1 MKNSKWITA
10 AAATI
15 ALTASLAIAA
25 PNDGNGHGWG
35 REGGRGRQE
44 MGARL
49 AAKLN
54 LTDLQKQQWQAIQA
68 DFRRDNQ
75 AFLDQAKQ
83 TRQDFFA
90 AKKAGD
96 TAKLEALKPTL
107 QAQREQM
114 KSLRQAQEQKLV
126 ALLTPEQKAQFDALK
141 AQRAQHRGEGHG
153 RGGQQ

>member
-15 ALTASLAIAA
+15 ALTATLAIAA
-25 PNDGNGHGWG
+25 PNDGNVHGWSH
-35 REGGRGRQE
+35 EGGRGRQE

-54 LTDLQKQQWQAIQA
+54 LTDLQKQQWQAIRA
-68 DFRRDNQ
+68 DFQRDNQ
-75 AFLDQAKQ
+75 AFLAQARQ
-83 TRQDFFA
+83 TREDFHA

-96 TAKLEALKPTL
+96 TAKMEALKPTL

-126 ALLTPEQKAQFDALK
+126 ALLTPEQKAQFDAMK
-141 AQRAQHRGEGHG
+141 AKRAQHRGEG
-153 RGGQQ
+153 RDRGQQ